1 MPALVFFPM
10 LSIVLVHLI
19 RGDCIYKV
27 PFIEC
32 VGEEGNGRKKVN
44 TYVVFVV
51 VIYCFYFTLV
61 LFKGNI
67 D

>member
-1 MPALVFFPM
+1 MPALMFFPM

-32 VGEEGNGRKKVN
+32 VGEEGNGRKKSIPMWFLLLLFI
-44 TYVVFVV
+44 VF
-51 VIYCFYFTLV
+51 ILHLCFL
-61 LFKGNI
+61 KAI
-67 D
+67 